1 MILGNAFFGTP
12 CTLGVCQ
19 HISGNGGVYFDIF
32 QMVFNVSDTNITG
45 KLVVLPWEDAE
56 KEVPTLKVIT
66 GDVTNVKTDSWL
78 SQ

>member
-1 MILGNAFFGTP
+1 
-12 CTLGVCQ
+12 
-19 HISGNGGVYFDIF
+19 
-32 QMVFNVSDTNITG
+32 MVFNVSDTNITG